1 MPIPEHATER
11 GAVLVTG
18 ASTGIGEACAMH
30 LDRLGFRVFAGVRKT
45 EDGDRLRAAASARL
59 TPIIIDVTDAASITQ
74 AATEIEA
81 LTGDHG
87 LAGLVNNAGIAVAG
101 PLEFID
107 LDRVRWQFEVNYF
120 GQIAVTQAMLP
131 LLRRAHGRV
140 VNMSSM
146 AGKVAPP
153 FYGPYT
159 SSKHALEAFSDSLR
173 NELAPWGLH
182 VAIIEPGAIDTP
194 IWNKGL
200 DLARET
206 IAALPPAGRDLY
218 AAQIESGLESVESA
232 GARGIP
238 VDTVARAVVHALT
251 AKRPKTR
258 YVVGRDARLSIL
270 AKRLLPDRLTDLFI
284 RRSMGLPRPGSLR
297 K

>member
-1 MPIPEHATER
+1 MSIPEHATER

-18 ASTGIGEACAMH
+18 ASTGIGEACAMQ
-30 LDRLGFRVFAGVRKT
+30 LDRRGFRVFAGVRKT
-45 EDGDRLRAAASARL
+45 EDGDRLRAAASDRL
-59 TPIIIDVTDAASITQ
+59 IPISIDVTDAASITQ

-81 LTGDHG
+81 ITGDRG
-87 LAGLVNNAGIAVAG
+87 LTGLVNNAGTAVAG

-131 LLRRAHGRV
+131 LLRRGHGRV

-206 IAALPPAGRDLY
+206 VAALPPAGRDLY
-218 AAQIESGLESVESA
+218 ATQIESGLESVESA

-238 VDTVARAVVHALT
+238 VDTVARAVVHALM

-284 RRSMGLPRPGSLR
+284 QRSMGLPRPGSLR